1 MFLVL
6 YNSIR
11 HAVAFSSKVFE
22 FVRTLNTFE
31 VAGEL

>member
-1 MFLVL
+1 M
-6 YNSIR
+6 R

-31 VAGEL
+31 VAGELRLDELEL